1 MSSNHN
7 KFFQS
12 APLVRLGDYIVRST
26 VNNRDEMYGIELIE
40 GVTNEGVFSTPKGN
54 PMDVDLKPYKIVNS
68 GAFVYN
74 PSRLNLGSIAYR
86 TGGLCIVSHLYIVF
100 YLNDEGKKK
109 IDPNWLFMYFRR
121 DEFYR
126 EVTFRNFGSQR
137 PEFNFN
143 DMSDIMIP
151 LPDIAVQ
158 RKYVDIY
165 NTMIANQQSYERG
178 LEDLKLV
185 CDGYIEDLR
194 RRVPCEK
201 IGAYLVESDQ
211 RNTTGLPVE
220 AVRGIATSKELIPTK
235 ANMDGVSLDNYKV
248 VNPGQ
253 IAYVA
258 DTSRRG
264 DKISLGFN
272 DTQEQFLV
280 SSISTVF
287 GTKKEKLLPEYLMLF
302 FTRAEFD
309 RYARFNSWGSARE
322 TFDWSEMCGVEIPIP
337 DIGTQKAIAQ
347 MYTVYVTRTKINE
360 QLKAQI
366 KDICPILIRGSLEEG
381 TQ

>member
-1 MSSNHN
+1 MKS
-7 KFFQS
+7 KF
-12 APLVRLGDYIVRST
+12 ATTVRNIRLGDYIRRST
-26 VNNRDEMYGIELIE
+26 VNNREEKYGIDLIE
-40 GVTNEGVFSTPKGN
+40 GVTNVGKFAPPKGN
-54 PMDVDLKPYKIVNS
+54 PMDVDLKPYKIVNN

-86 TGGLCIVSHLYIVF
+86 TDGMCIVSHLYIVF
-100 YLNDEGKKK
+100 YLTDDGKKI
-109 IDPNWLFMYFRR
+109 IDPEWLFMYFRR
-121 DEFYR
+121 EEFYR

-143 DMSDIMIP
+143 DMSDIIIP
-151 LPDIAVQ
+151 LPDITVQ
-158 RKYVDIY
+158 RKYVAIY
-165 NTMIANQQSYERG
+165 NAMVANQQSYERG
-178 LEDLKLV
+178 LEDMKLV

-194 RRVPCEK
+194 RRVPCER
-201 IGAYLVESDQ
+201 IGPNLVESDQ
-211 RNTTGLPVE
+211 RNTNGLPVE
-220 AVRGIATSKELIPTK
+220 AVRGIATSKELILTK

-248 VNPGQ
+248 VNPRQ

-272 DTQEQFLV
+272 DKQEQFLV

-322 TFDWSEMCGVEIPIP
+322 TFDWSEMCSVEIPIP
-337 DIGTQKAIAQ
+337 DIETQKAIAQ
-347 MYTVYVTRTKINE
+347 MYTVYITRTKINE

-381 TQ
+381 T